1 MRKLLSKTLSAL
13 AGATAF
19 SVVGVAL
26 WYVFG
31 DLPNPLPAAILDGF
45 GEFAPVIRWLFG
57 LAAYMAMGA
66 LLHLAFLA
74 SARIVLVGWSQFI
87 AEEREKFAKAK
98 KEAIREVGTLISVSV
113 ENGGLLDMATTM
125 IETSEGFYRV
135 FGKVGVATKGVH
147 VTIQKESRGVLHI
160 EWLCLAGQK
169 YQLTK

>member
-57 LAAYMAMGA
+57 LAAYMAIGA
-66 LLHLAFLA
+66 LLHLAFQA
-74 SARIVLVGWSQFI
+74 SARIVLVGWSQFL
-87 AEEREKFAKAK
+87 AEEREKSAKAK
-98 KEAIREVGTLISVSV
+98 KAAVREVGTLIAVSV
-113 ENGGLLDMATTM
+113 ENRGLLDLATSM
-125 IETSEGFYRV
+125 IETTEGFYRV
-135 FGKVGVATKGVH
+135 FGEVDVATKGVH
-147 VTIQKESRGVLHI
+147 VTIKKGSCGIFNI
-160 EWLCLAGQK
+160 EWLCFSSNK